1 MFHKGAGGRAER
13 PAGPDE
19 AGARKAIMSTM
30 LALLVVWSIVA
41 LVFYC
46 CYRLWYWTPMPT
58 TRVCELPEEAAGN
71 ERRAA

>member
-1 MFHKGAGGRAER
+1 MRSGSRTER
-13 PAGPDE
+13 LAGPDE
-19 AGARKAIMSTM
+19 TGARKAIMSTM
-30 LALLVVWSIVA
+30 LALMVVWSIVA

-58 TRVCELPEEAAGN
+58 TQVSELPEQAVGS